1 LTGYG
6 KIAYYASSKLM
17 LGIEYTLLRNR
28 VKMPG
33 GLTDDQF
40 EENSKASVRSRNWL
54 TSPWNVLSASMH
66 YTINKNTS
74 LNIKS
79 TFLSGQRNLVWL
91 SDLPNEADVQDAATG
106 QFENREIDKEAMKSL
121 ATEARLLHSFEMGK
135 ITSTLATGIRFATA
149 SFHRQE
155 DAPGTNGS
163 NFDLKTTGL
172 FSEDFSFGTTNFAA
186 FVEDYIKLN
195 NRFSVTPGIRY
206 ESLISE
212 VDENEDAGGNGT
224 EPELKKERN
233 FLLLGLG
240 LQYDV
245 AKNAHLFGNISQSYR
260 PVDYAQLMPFS
271 TVTKVDPD
279 MKDPR
284 GWNADIGIRGNIK
297 GFLNYDIGFYYL
309 NYNNRIGLL
318 YKSDSS
324 GSIYTLRT
332 NIDKSIHKGMESYIE
347 LNVSRALQLNKN
359 LGDISVYNSFAYTNA
374 KYTRGVYK
382 NNQVEYAPEII
393 NRIGCSFSKN
403 WFKASL
409 QFSNQSASFSDAANT
424 VRSINPVIGRIPGY
438 TVFDFST
445 TISYNKFRFK
455 GGVNNLTD
463 KRYFTQRTDEYPGPG
478 IIPSNG
484 RSFYIG
490 IGYNL

>member
-1 LTGYG
+1 
-6 KIAYYASSKLM
+6 
-17 LGIEYTLLRNR
+17 
-28 VKMPG
+28 
-33 GLTDDQF
+33 
-40 EENSKASVRSRNWL
+40 
-54 TSPWNVLSASMH
+54 
-66 YTINKNTS
+66 
-74 LNIKS
+74 
-79 TFLSGQRNLVWL
+79 
-91 SDLPNEADVQDAATG
+91 
-106 QFENREIDKEAMKSL
+106 
-121 ATEARLLHSFEMGK
+121 
-135 ITSTLATGIRFATA
+135 
-149 SFHRQE
+149 
-155 DAPGTNGS
+155 
-163 NFDLKTTGL
+163 
-172 FSEDFSFGTTNFAA
+172 
-186 FVEDYIKLN
+186 
-195 NRFSVTPGIRY
+195 
-206 ESLISE
+206 
-212 VDENEDAGGNGT
+212 
-224 EPELKKERN
+224 
-233 FLLLGLG
+233 
-240 LQYDV
+240 
-245 AKNAHLFGNISQSYR
+245 
-260 PVDYAQLMPFS
+260 
-271 TVTKVDPD
+271 

-347 LNVSRALQLNKN
+347 FNISRALQLNKN
-359 LGDISVYNSFAYTNA
+359 LGDISIYNSFAYTNA